1 MTATS
6 REEWL
11 ALRRQGIGG
20 SDVAAILGLSKFKT
34 QQELWM
40 DKTGRLAQEAHSPD
54 AEERMHWGNAL
65 EDVVA
70 KHYAQQSGQKVQRIN
85 QILHHP
91 ECPIAMA
98 NLDRVVLEEGKR
110 GRWDPAAGR
119 VLGAQKVLEVKTAH
133 AMAMRGDGWGEPG
146 TDEVPESYWLQCMW
160 YMGITK
166 LPTADLA
173 VLFGGQKFV
182 TYTIAYQP
190 DVFEPLLEKVDQWW
204 RKYVVADT
212 PPPPQNE
219 ADALWRWPSSS
230 SGKSII
236 VDYQVSDAVE
246 RLAQIRREMKVLDYQ
261 EKEVKDLICA
271 AFEDAEAITYMGQ
284 KIATWKSNKP
294 TLSVDNKAVLA
305 ELAEQ
310 FGADAVQ
317 AVIEKH
323 TKPKA
328 GARVLRLCAN

>member
-20 SDVAAILGLSKFKT
+20 SDVAAILGLSKLKT
-34 QQELWM
+34 PQELWM

-146 TDEVPESYWLQCMW
+146 TDEVPEAYWLQCMW

-182 TYTIAYQP
+182 RYTIEYQP
-190 DVFEPLLEKVDQWW
+190 DVFDSLLEQVNKWW
-204 RKYVVADT
+204 QQYVVADT
-212 PPPPQNE
+212 PPPPRSE

-230 SGKSII
+230 GGKSII

-246 RLAQIRREMKVLDYQ
+246 RLAQIKREIKGLEYQ
-261 EKEVKDLICA
+261 EAELRDVICA
-271 AFEDAEAITYMGQ
+271 AFEDAEAITFMGE

-294 TLSVDNKAVLA
+294 ALSVDSKAALA
-305 ELAEQ
+305 ELAEK

>member
-1 MTATS
+1 MTANS

-40 DKTGRLAQEAHSPD
+40 EKTGRLAQQAQGAD
-54 AEERMHWGNAL
+54 AEERMHWGTVL

-70 KHYAQQSGQKVQRIN
+70 KHYSNTCGAKVQRIN

-91 ECPIAMA
+91 ECHIAMA
-98 NLDRVVLEEGKR
+98 NLDRVVLEDGKR
-110 GRWDPAAGR
+110 GRWDPAVGK
-119 VLGAQKVLEVKTAH
+119 VLGAEKVLEVKTAH
-133 AMAMRGDGWGEPG
+133 ALAARGDGWGEPG
-146 TDEVPESYWLQCMW
+146 TDEVPEAYWLQCMW

-182 TYTIAYQP
+182 TYTIEYQP

-204 RKYVVADT
+204 KKYVVADT
-212 PPPPQNE
+212 PPPPRSE

-246 RLAQIRREMKVLDYQ
+246 RLAQIKREIKGLEYQ
-261 EKEVKDLICA
+261 EAELRGVICA
-271 AFEDAEAITYMGQ
+271 AFEDAEVITFMGE

-294 TLSVDNKAVLA
+294 ALAVDSKAALA
-305 ELAEQ
+305 ELAEK
-310 FGADAVQ
+310 FGAEAVQ
-317 AVIEKH
+317 AVVEKH
-323 TKPKA
+323 TKTKP
-328 GARVLRLCAN
+328 GARVLRLCA